1 MISQKISHQKKYLKK
16 KQKKNSSY
24 FYKILNKLLSLDK
37 PKKNK
42 KEKFDEDFF
51 NFGFFDEKKK
61 KYMRNFSN
69 SFDSDGGN
77 VDTSFLN
84 YKKKSIIKSIL
95 ELKKENEWNEFIKRY
110 KKEHKEKNKLKKIL
124 KNTFNINSD
133 FINIWKIVFSLFYM
147 LIFFSFLFISFF
159 LIY

>member
-1 MISQKISHQKKYLKK
+1 MSNEEENSFLLVGMSDDDQEKSIHTAINRDSSSIITKNDITENITQKKISQEKT
-16 KQKKNSSY
+16 KKNSSY

-84 YKKKSIIKSIL
+84 YKKKSIIKNIL
-95 ELKKENEWNEFIKRY
+95 ELKKENELN
-110 KKEHKEKNKLKKIL
+110 
-124 KNTFNINSD
+124 
-133 FINIWKIVFSLFYM
+133 
-147 LIFFSFLFISFF
+147 
-159 LIY
+159 